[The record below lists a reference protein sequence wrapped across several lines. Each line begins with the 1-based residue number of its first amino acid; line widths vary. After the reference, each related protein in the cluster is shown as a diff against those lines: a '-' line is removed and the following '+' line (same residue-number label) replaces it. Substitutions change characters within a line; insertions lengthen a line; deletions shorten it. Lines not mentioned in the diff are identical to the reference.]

1 MPRLPSYYGNG
12 KTGAGFWEDLQ
23 DPSRVINEIVNQDSD
38 SQKLLR
44 TLGALSSMFGSGKHG
59 GMRGHGRPTNRDAQV
74 MRGMGRHG
82 GFNWADLGSPDKWMN
97 ELTNPSSYWNQH
109 LDRGAQVIGS
119 LAGMGKGGGN
129 PWGDSYKGRGK
140 PRGPSRR
147 GAIVKQVMA
156 QHPGMS
162 LPQASSYVKTHG
174 LYK

>member
-1 MPRLPSYYGNG
+1 MPRHGHG
-12 KTGAGFWEDLQ
+12 KTGAGFWEDLG
-23 DPSRVINEIVNQDSD
+23 DPSRYINEIVNDNSD

-44 TLGALSSMFGSGKHG
+44 TLGTLSTMFGG
-59 GMRGHGRPTNRDAQV
+59 GHRRGQDARV
-74 MRGMGRHG
+74 MRGMGRYG
-82 GFNWADLGSPDKWMN
+82 GDFWSDLGDPSKWIN

-119 LAGMGKGGGN
+119 LAGMGR
-129 PWGDSYKGRGK
+129 GRGK

>member
-59 GMRGHGRPTNRDAQV
+59 GKHGGMRRPTNRDAQV

-82 GFNWADLGSPDKWMN
+82 GFNWADLGDPNKWMN

-119 LAGMGKGGGN
+119 LAGMGR
-129 PWGDSYKGRGK
+129 GRGK

-147 GAIVKQVMA
+147 GAIVKQVMG